1 MLATSEFAHFDPV
14 ENRNAAVAQPAAR
27 QNSILED
34 CIAAGSVR
42 RIGAKEHLFLDG
54 DQQSHVY
61 LVEAGT
67 ILLYKILPDGKRQ
80 VVDIAFPG
88 DVVGLGLSRAHS
100 FNAQA
105 TEPTRVRCLPV
116 SSLHQ
121 MAQRNPQLSLK
132 LYEVLAQEL
141 SAARQHLLTI
151 STRDAG
157 ARVASFLLALAHRN
171 ELRGQSANELV
182 LPMRRADIG
191 DFLGLTIET
200 VSRTFSRL
208 KADGVIDLD
217 HGGYVE
223 ILDSAALGAIAEGQY
238 ELA

>member
-1 MLATSEFAHFDPV
+1 MEHV
-14 ENRNAAVAQPAAR
+14 ENRNVAAATAPKA
-27 QNSILED
+27 STILED

-42 RIGAKEHLFLDG
+42 RISSKEHLFLDG

-61 LVEAGT
+61 LLEAGT

-88 DVVGLGLSRAHS
+88 DVVGLGLSGNHS

-116 SSLHQ
+116 AALHQ
-121 MAQRNPQLSLK
+121 LAQRNPQLSLK

-157 ARVASFLLALAHRN
+157 ARVASFLMALMHRN
-171 ELRGQSANELV
+171 EQRGHSVSELV

-208 KADGVIDLD
+208 KADGIIDVD

-223 ILDSAALGAIAEGQY
+223 ILDTAALGAVAEGQL

>member
-1 MLATSEFAHFDPV
+1 MLATTDFAHFEHV
-14 ENRNAAVAQPAAR
+14 ENRNVATNQAASQR
-27 QNSILED
+27 SSILDE
-34 CIAAGSVR
+34 CIAAGSAR
-42 RIGAKEHLFLDG
+42 RIGPKEHLFLDG

-61 LVEAGT
+61 LLEAGT
-67 ILLYKILPDGKRQ
+67 ILLYKILADGKRQ
-80 VVDIAFPG
+80 VLDIAFAG
-88 DVVGLGLSRAHS
+88 DVVGLGLSGVHS

-105 TEPTRVRCLPV
+105 TEPTRVKCLPI
-116 SSLHQ
+116 SALHQ
-121 MAQRNPQLSLK
+121 MAQRNPLLSLK
-132 LYEVLAQEL
+132 LYEALAQEL

-157 ARVASFLLALAHRN
+157 ARVASFLFALVQRN
-171 ELRGQSANELV
+171 EQRGQSALELV

-208 KADGVIDLD
+208 KADGVIDVD

-223 ILDSAALGAIAEGQY
+223 ILDTAALGAIAEGQL